1 MNVFKEKLNSARI
14 QMHVPKNKTKLS
26 VDMSTVYFFFIY
38 VNYLSE
44 IHFVQDYLF
53 IPFI

>member
-1 MNVFKEKLNSARI
+1 MRG
-14 QMHVPKNKTKLS
+14 PKNKTKLS
-26 VDMSTVYFFFIY
+26 VDMSTVFFFFFFIIFILFLY

>member
-1 MNVFKEKLNSARI
+1 MLG
-14 QMHVPKNKTKLS
+14 PKNKTKLS
-26 VDMSTVYFFFIY
+26 VDMSTVFYLFIYIY

>member
-1 MNVFKEKLNSARI
+1 MRG
-14 QMHVPKNKTKLS
+14 PKNKMKLS
-26 VDMSTVYFFFIY
+26 RHVRSFFFFLD